1 MEFINTKNS
10 KHKDSTNQ
18 KGCSGGI
25 KQLELNFDASIGSH
39 NIYGVKST
47 QFLKPLRKLDK
58 PGRTIRL
65 NKLGSPNTLNIPVNL
80 IKSYY
85 KDDIYRD
92 VYIELSNTKDP
103 IPVRE
108 SVDEIAK
115 LIYKRSV

>member
-10 KHKDSTNQ
+10 KHKNSTNQ

-58 PGRTIRL
+58 L